1 MSEGYRSCQVGA
13 SLKYSISEEEKGTLR
28 MNDIVPGKSA
38 SKLAAADKAR
48 DWRKSMSDNVA
59 YALLV
64 YTGLQIFVT
73 VHAMK
78 DGSKSVLPYFALVV
92 LIAGIIPACRWFER
106 RWRDLSDEDASDMA
120 FAGAY
125 RRDII
130 GLWLLSIGLPFALTG
145 LYKMVAA

>member
-1 MSEGYRSCQVGA
+1 
-13 SLKYSISEEEKGTLR
+13 
-28 MNDIVPGKSA
+28 MNETIPSKSA
-38 SKLAAADKAR
+38 STVETNNKVR

-64 YTGLQIFVT
+64 YTALQIFVT

-106 RWRDLSDEDASDMA
+106 RWRDLSDDDARDMA
-120 FAGAY
+120 FAGAF
-125 RRDII
+125 RRDQVS
-130 GLWLLSIGLPFALTG
+130 LWILAIGLPFALTG
-145 LYKMVAA
+145 LYKMVVA